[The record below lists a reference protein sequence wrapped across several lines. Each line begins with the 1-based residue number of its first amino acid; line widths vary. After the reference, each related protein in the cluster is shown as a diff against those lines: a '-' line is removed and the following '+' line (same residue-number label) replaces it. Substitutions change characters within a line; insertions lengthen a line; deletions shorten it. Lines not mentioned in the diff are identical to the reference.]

1 MNNITINEFFQ
12 NIEEVLRYIFDSIR
26 TENLERLASAESL
39 IIRISINVKNYQL
52 YNKGCDEVVKKDLG
66 NRLEKIVIN
75 LSRLIN
81 VFNDKIDKHIL
92 FSDKA
97 LRELEYLI
105 GTIKHLSRCLK
116 DVAVTKNDVLTKY
129 IIDTANALENAA
141 ANFALEHEE
150 RLTSGICQPQ
160 ASAVFI
166 DLLNT
171 LKENSYHF
179 KEMGRQISCLPDWS
193 KPVAPERHGAKGAHQ
208 AGFSPPA
215 GAERAGNERKS

>member
-1 MNNITINEFFQ
+1 MSNITIGEFFQ
-12 NIEEVLRYIFDSIR
+12 TIEETLKHIFDSIR
-26 TENLERLASAESL
+26 TENLAHLDSAEATMAKLS
-39 IIRISINVKNYQL
+39 IIVKNYQI
-52 YNKGCDEVVKKDLG
+52 YNNECNDAVKRDLG
-66 NRLEKIVIN
+66 TRLDKITVT
-75 LSRLIN
+75 LARLVNI
-81 VFNDKIDKHIL
+81 FKDKIDKHIL

-97 LRELEYLI
+97 LRELEYII

-129 IIDTANALENAA
+129 IIDTANTLENTA

-166 DLLNT
+166 DILNT

-179 KEMGRQISCLPDWS
+179 KEMGRQIACF
-193 KPVAPERHGAKGAHQ
+193 R
-208 AGFSPPA
+208 
-215 GAERAGNERKS
+215 

>member
-1 MNNITINEFFQ
+1 MNNITISEFFL
-12 NIEEVLRYIFDSIR
+12 NIEEVLKLIFDSIR
-26 TENLERLASAESL
+26 TENLSHLNAAESL
-39 IIRISINVKNYQL
+39 IAKISTLVKSYQL
-52 YNKGCDEVVKKDLG
+52 YDNGCSNTVRKDLG
-66 NRLEKIVIN
+66 SRIDKITLN
-75 LSRLIN
+75 LSRLVN
-81 VFNDKIDKHIL
+81 VFKNKVDKHIL

-105 GTIKHLSRCLK
+105 GTIKHLSKCLN

-141 ANFALEHEE
+141 TNFALEHEE

-160 ASAVFI
+160 SSAVFI

-179 KEMGRQISCLPDWS
+179 KEMGRQISCF
-193 KPVAPERHGAKGAHQ
+193 R
-208 AGFSPPA
+208 
-215 GAERAGNERKS
+215 